1 MLIPI
6 GKAVYCL
13 FVFCLTPNGV
23 NTCVERCEC
32 VQRSMH
38 VLTPFGARAYTVR
51 CTAYNILTLRYKNT
65 YLALL
70 EYTFYTVLAV

>member
-23 NTCVERCEC
+23 NTCIERCEC
-32 VQRSMH
+32 VRRSMH
-38 VLTPFGARAYTVR
+38 VLTPFGARHIIYLLCAIR
-51 CTAYNILTLRYKNT
+51 ILILRYKNT

>member
-38 VLTPFGARAYTVR
+38 VLTPFGAQGRRIKSFTRQYLWCIT
-51 CTAYNILTLRYKNT
+51 IT
-65 YLALL
+65 Y
-70 EYTFYTVLAV
+70 

>member
-1 MLIPI
+1 MAYNNRQYTLIPI

-38 VLTPFGARAYTVR
+38 VLTPFGARHIIYLLCAIRILILR
-51 CTAYNILTLRYKNT
+51 C
-65 YLALL
+65 
-70 EYTFYTVLAV
+70 